1 MKDLSIYRQLF
12 SVFFKIGA
20 FTFGGGWAMISIIEK
35 EVVDN
40 KKWLTREEFVDALAV
55 SQSLPGILAV
65 NISIYTG
72 NKLRSL
78 RGAIAATLGTVMPSF
93 MIILAIAIFF
103 SQVYENPAVIAIFN
117 GIRPAVVALIVIP
130 VFSTAKAAK
139 LTWGTA
145 WIPVAG
151 AALIWLLGVSPVYI
165 ILGVAAYA
173 LVRQAYKMK
182 RAKES
187 DATPKNS

>member
-12 SVFFKIGA
+12 TVFFKIGA

-117 GIRPAVVALIVIP
+117 GIRPAVVALIIIP

-139 LTWGTA
+139 LTWQTA

-151 AALIWLLGVSPVYI
+151 AGLIWLLGVSPVYI

-173 LVRQAYKMK
+173 LMRQAYKMK
-182 RAKES
+182 RAKDNFS
-187 DATPKNS
+187 QKNS